1 MEELHRFFLAP
12 ELFTTNEIH
21 LPADISRQIE
31 RVLRLRV
38 GETITLLNNQAVEF
52 QAILTEVNDRKSV
65 AVVVQ
70 KAPTAGE
77 PRIKLT
83 MLVSLTQRE
92 KLQKCTEIGVSSFV
106 PFTSSRSLVQ
116 KPEEVEAKYPRW
128 RKIIQE
134 AAEQSR
140 RGRIPELLPAVRL
153 REILIKQ
160 QLNDSLKIAL
170 WEDEIKTT
178 LKQTLFGF
186 QGEKITVAIG
196 PEGGFSE
203 EELRECTRMG
213 FVSASLGKRILRMET
228 SAIVAAGLVLY
239 ELG

>member
-92 KLQKCTEIGVSSFV
+92 KFEWILQKCTEIGVSSFV

-153 REILIKQ
+153 R
-160 QLNDSLKIAL
+160 
-170 WEDEIKTT
+170 
-178 LKQTLFGF
+178 
-186 QGEKITVAIG
+186 
-196 PEGGFSE
+196 
-203 EELRECTRMG
+203 
-213 FVSASLGKRILRMET
+213 
-228 SAIVAAGLVLY
+228 
-239 ELG
+239 